1 MNLISTVSFLLVIL
15 GTLKGHAQ
23 ATCSLGPD
31 SDPNGKAKAS
41 DGYNDAPA
49 CTNAIRGHVKMEFEA
64 SLQYMLMG
72 IHFAQDTISL
82 GGFAK
87 MFFDSA
93 NEERQHGLK
102 FIDYLKMRGDAELD
116 LGINDMAPILAK
128 ETWADGTEALRD
140 ALNMEKA
147 VSKSIRDIIKLCEEN
162 NDFYSADWMT
172 GAIMEEQLNGQRHL
186 AGLINTLSGFR
197 VSHEHLAD
205 WMFSN
210 QLLNGAY

>member
-1 MNLISTVSFLLVIL
+1 MLWF
-15 GTLKGHAQ
+15 K
-23 ATCSLGPD
+23 
-31 SDPNGKAKAS
+31 
-41 DGYNDAPA
+41 
-49 CTNAIRGHVKMEFEA
+49 A

-128 ETWADGTEALRD
+128 ET
-140 ALNMEKA
+140 
-147 VSKSIRDIIKLCEEN
+147 
-162 NDFYSADWMT
+162 
-172 GAIMEEQLNGQRHL
+172 
-186 AGLINTLSGFR
+186 
-197 VSHEHLAD
+197 
-205 WMFSN
+205 
-210 QLLNGAY
+210 